1 MSDSNQEETTSPSAV
16 SNRAMEV
23 IVAAVTFLLGAL
35 VVYDSLRLGTGWGDE
50 GQKAGYFPF
59 YIGCVLLAGAAT
71 VVFQT
76 LRAWNADGGKGV
88 FTGYKEAGLMLKMLV
103 PMVLYVAGIF
113 ILGLY
118 AASTIFIAAFML
130 CQGKYGVLKSLLVGV
145 GVSAALFLL
154 FEVWFLV
161 PLPKGPIEQLLG
173 Y

>member
-1 MSDSNQEETTSPSAV
+1 MSEEKHLQKRWFELGVAGLFGAV
-16 SNRAMEV
+16 
-23 IVAAVTFLLGAL
+23 G
-35 VVYDSLRLGTGWGDE
+35 VVVMIDSLRVGKGWAEDGP
-50 GQKAGYFPF
+50 QAGYFPF